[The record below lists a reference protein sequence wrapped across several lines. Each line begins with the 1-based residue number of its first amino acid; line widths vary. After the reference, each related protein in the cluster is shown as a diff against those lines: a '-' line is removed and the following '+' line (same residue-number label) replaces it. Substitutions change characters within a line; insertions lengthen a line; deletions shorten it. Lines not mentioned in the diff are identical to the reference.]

1 MKNNKGHYSWIH
13 SLKEA
18 AILSYAKGQKMLNE
32 ELNPNWKPDF
42 KAVAGA
48 LQRPGEAPV
57 INPKHPGDASLSPE
71 QIFDKIKQEKIA
83 RGDQRN
89 LTRNLE
95 GLAQDM
101 DPNNADMDGDGD
113 GDADEV
119 AASAAA
125 KTPTVSAAPA
135 TSKLPSIQSGTFP
148 PPSAQHPPAQ
158 FPTPEAAASK
168 VRELNEPGDAKR
180 MKEFHMQQA
189 IEAAKAAVESAKKAG
204 HGPKGQKAAAEAAV
218 EDYKKRRAAELNQ
231 EPPERSTEVVIDGQS
246 LAMPMES
253 VNNIINKILNEN
265 GGMSKDR
272 VSSSRP
278 GTTYDMET
286 AGELALP
293 RSIRRKIKGPPTD
306 TNLFKTLIAIIDNPN
321 DHDPEEVAYAD
332 NFFRTIARATNKE
345 E

>member
-1 MKNNKGHYSWIH
+1 MKNIKGYYSWIH

-18 AILSYAKGQKMLNE
+18 AILSHTKGQKMLNE
-32 ELNPNWKPDF
+32 ELDPNWKPNF

-57 INPKHPGDASLSPE
+57 INPKHPGDASLTPE

-89 LTRNLE
+89 LTRNIE

-125 KTPTVSAAPA
+125 KTPSASAAPA
-135 TSKLPSIQSGTFP
+135 TSKLPAIQSGTFP

-158 FPTPEAAASK
+158 FPTPQAAAAK
-168 VRELNEPGDAKR
+168 VRELNAPGDAKR
-180 MKEFHMQQA
+180 VKEFHMQQA
-189 IEAAKAAVESAKKAG
+189 TEAG
-204 HGPKGQKAAAEAAV
+204 RAAAEEADKAGLGPKAKRAAV
-218 EDYKKRRAAELNQ
+218 VAAIEKYKQRRREELTA
-231 EPPERSTEVVIDGQS
+231 EPPEKSEEVVIDGQS

-253 VNNIINKILNEN
+253 VNSVIGRLLNE
-265 GGMSKDR
+265 GGISRDR

-278 GTTYDMET
+278 GTTFDTDT

-293 RSIRRKIKGPPTD
+293 RSIRKLIKGAPTN
-306 TNLFKTLIAIIDNPN
+306 TNIFKTLIGVVENPEN
-321 DHDPEEVAYAD
+321 HDPADVAYAD
-332 NFFRTIARATNKE
+332 NFFKTIARATKSE
-345 E
+345 